1 MTLTDRSRLED
12 QRYFVASKRRSYS
25 PLRKAFSILEV
36 LAREGRPMS
45 APDIGAELGLTRQ
58 TVHRFMQQLEEVG
71 LVRRDIERE
80 RYDVGPALAELG
92 LMALTNSHYARL
104 RRVVMERLVAKAHET
119 SNLGVLDG
127 YEVVYVDRV
136 ECDWPLRLQI
146 VVGGRVPAYCSAI
159 GKLLLA
165 NLSERRLDTY
175 LGLSPLERLTP
186 NTICDPDAFRHEMAM
201 IRERGYSIN
210 NQEDIDGL
218 LGVAAPVRDAS
229 GAVIAGLSLHG
240 PTVRLPEDRAKA
252 LVPDLMEAAD
262 AMGEMMKRS
271 A

>member
-1 MTLTDRSRLED
+1 
-12 QRYFVASKRRSYS
+12 
-25 PLRKAFSILEV
+25 
-36 LAREGRPMS
+36 MS
-45 APDIGAELGLTRQ
+45 VPDIGAELGLTRQ
-58 TVHRFMQQLEEVG
+58 TVHRFIHQLEQVG

-80 RYDVGPALAELG
+80 RYDVGPALAEMG
-92 LMALTNSHYARL
+92 FMALTNSQYARL
-104 RRVVMERLVAKAHET
+104 RRVMMERLVANVRET

-146 VVGGRVPAYCSAI
+146 VVGGRVPAYCTAI

-165 NLSERRLDTY
+165 HLSERRMDTY

-186 NTICDPDAFRHEMAM
+186 NTICDPDAFRREMAL

-210 NQEDIDGL
+210 NQEDIEGL
-218 LGVAAPVRDAS
+218 LGVAVPVRDVE

-240 PTVRLPEDRAKA
+240 PTVRLPEHRAEA
-252 LVPDLMEAAD
+252 LIPDLMEAAE
-262 AMGEMMKRS
+262 AIGEMMKES